1 MMLAHDRSQYDHIY
15 KQRLNLRQQSSHNA
29 QQTPI
34 CRLVTLFHPLI
45 TPRGVT
51 SHIKGHHW
59 PQTTCASCLRV
70 RSHASSGGAIKWSKI
85 LLITKDD
92 ECPDPVMTISS
103 AGSPGR
109 QDTGPTR
116 GRDNETL
123 NIFCQPV
130 FTLEC
135 ELRTDYRGTIYNV
148 QTNGHRCSQ
157 PE

>member
-34 CRLVTLFHPLI
+34 SVGHPI
-45 TPRGVT
+45 SSSHHTSW
-51 SHIKGHHW
+51 SHIKGLHW

-70 RSHASSGGAIKWSKI
+70 RSHAISGGAIKWSKI

-148 QTNGHRCSQ
+148 QTNGHRCS
-157 PE
+157 